1 MSDFL
6 DFDPDGD
13 NVVSREVIEHNEPIT
28 DRSAARRI
36 ALQTLYEIDAVAHK
50 TGFVLTHQT
59 VRAPDKRAI
68 RKYLTDLV
76 QGIVEHRERLDQV
89 LQSYAPDFPF
99 DQVAVVDRNILRIAL
114 YEMGI
119 GERTPVGVAIDEAIE
134 LAKLFGADNT
144 PRFING
150 VLGTAA
156 DNIEQVRAFLNG
168 ERDTVPNGNATPSSE
183 SLESPPASD

>member
-1 MSDFL
+1 MSDYM

-13 NVVSREVIEHNEPIT
+13 DVVSREVIEHNDPIT

-36 ALQTLYEIDAVAHK
+36 ALQTLYEIDAVSHK

-59 VRAPDKRAI
+59 VRAPDVRAV
-68 RKYLTDLV
+68 RKYLQELV
-76 QGIVEHRERLDQV
+76 TGTVENREKIDAI
-89 LQSYAPDFPF
+89 LQSYAPDFPI

-119 GERTPVGVAIDEAIE
+119 GERTPIGVAIDEAIE

-150 VLGTAA
+150 VLGTVA
-156 DNIEQVRAFLNG
+156 DNIEEVRAYLSG
-168 ERDTVPNGNATPSSE
+168 EQENVPQHEDDRKSNDLPQ
-183 SLESPPASD
+183 ASD